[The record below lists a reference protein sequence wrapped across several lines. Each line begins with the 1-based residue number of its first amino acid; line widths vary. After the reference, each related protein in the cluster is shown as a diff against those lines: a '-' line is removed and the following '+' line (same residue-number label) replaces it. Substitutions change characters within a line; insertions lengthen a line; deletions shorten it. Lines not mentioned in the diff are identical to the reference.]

1 MPAEL
6 LDAAVPAAESA
17 PADLATMADADDPP
31 LILPISLDI
40 PDMVDLH
47 TLDLPAEPAAPVIA
61 ADTAL
66 AASAPQQE
74 AAAAADLPAAPAAPH
89 APALAAVPTAPVAQP
104 ISSPWAAPADLA
116 FDADAVYTA
125 WRGGTS
131 MAELVDLVARANPYA
146 DRSFIRRTIRSL
158 LDVRSAASSVL
169 PPALITPVWSVGAPR
184 AGSGADAPPAPEMG
198 QATLFTAP
206 AAPAWEAGVTSNG
219 ADQRTEPH
227 QDALLAASTAEE
239 AGSEA
244 TLDTAAHAPLA
255 SDMPLDTA
263 AHAPL
268 ASDMPLDTAANAGMP
283 ATAPATSVD
292 EAQPLTAE
300 QSSHGA
306 LLDTAHVD
314 APLPDGGDGLL
325 SEEGIW
331 IRWANNDELPDI
343 IRAMC
348 GYSRGRAADEVR
360 DHVYRVVVPRIV
372 AELDAE
378 VLITRLLDGRQPLR
392 SQMGQLDELLKRMN
406 RQAGPVTGVIREK
419 TMVRL
424 IASMRE
430 ARAHSGA
437 AA

>member
-1 MPAEL
+1 
-6 LDAAVPAAESA
+6 
-17 PADLATMADADDPP
+17 
-31 LILPISLDI
+31 
-40 PDMVDLH
+40 
-47 TLDLPAEPAAPVIA
+47 
-61 ADTAL
+61 
-66 AASAPQQE
+66 
-74 AAAAADLPAAPAAPH
+74 
-89 APALAAVPTAPVAQP
+89 
-104 ISSPWAAPADLA
+104 
-116 FDADAVYTA
+116 
-125 WRGGTS
+125 
-131 MAELVDLVARANPYA
+131 
-146 DRSFIRRTIRSL
+146 
-158 LDVRSAASSVL
+158 
-169 PPALITPVWSVGAPR
+169 
-184 AGSGADAPPAPEMG
+184 
-198 QATLFTAP
+198 
-206 AAPAWEAGVTSNG
+206 
-219 ADQRTEPH
+219 
-227 QDALLAASTAEE
+227 
-239 AGSEA
+239 
-244 TLDTAAHAPLA
+244 
-255 SDMPLDTA
+255 MPLDTA

-268 ASDMPLDTAANAGMP
+268 ASNMPLDMAANAGMP
-283 ATAPATSVD
+283 AIAPATSVD

-300 QSSHGA
+300 QSSPGA

-331 IRWANNDELPDI
+331 MRWANNDELPDI

-378 VLITRLLDGRQPLR
+378 VLVTRLLDGRQPLR